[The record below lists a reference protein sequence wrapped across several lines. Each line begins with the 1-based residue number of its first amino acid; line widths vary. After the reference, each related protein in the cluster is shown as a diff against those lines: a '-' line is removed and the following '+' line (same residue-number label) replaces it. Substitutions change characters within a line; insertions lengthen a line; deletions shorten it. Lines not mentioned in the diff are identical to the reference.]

1 MTNLDDRAH
10 DDPIEGID
18 AHLAS
23 DLHDLY
29 AAPAPAMHFQRTA
42 HLTQSSWFSHLLR
55 RSWRPV
61 AAVGAAAVAVAV
73 VLVGPLLWSG
83 ESQVNAET
91 IFARTSA
98 AAQSNAPASGPQSY
112 HLIATTE
119 SGGQSD
125 ATTTETWYVDSNHQ
139 RSENDWTGDG
149 SPDFGFSVSGAD
161 AWMYGNFSGVLLAVH
176 GPASELG
183 ASFGTQS
190 GAASLS
196 EVLGQYNGNC
206 QKATQD
212 GEETIAGRA
221 AYRIVVT
228 PDVDT
233 CPTIVG
239 EPGKDIGKLGT
250 LIVDVDKETFLP
262 LKTEQRGDG
271 GLPAYTYEVT
281 QIEVGADI
289 GAATFSYT
297 APSGVAVQ
305 DVVDLTQAKNVL
317 SGYTPE
323 GAPPVPVP

>member
-1 MTNLDDRAH
+1 VTKFDERTQDDS
-10 DDPIEGID
+10 IEGLD
-18 AHLAS
+18 TALAS
-23 DLHDLY
+23 DLNDLY
-29 AAPAPAMHFQRTA
+29 AAPVPALHFQRTA
-42 HLTQSSWFSHLLR
+42 PAPQTGGLSQLLR
-55 RSWRPV
+55 RSWRP
-61 AAVGAAAVAVAV
+61 AAALGATAVAVAA
-73 VLVGPLLWSG
+73 VLVGPSLWNG

-98 AAQSNAPASGPQSY
+98 AAQTNAPASGPQSY

-119 SGGQSD
+119 SGGQSA
-125 ATTTETWYVDSNHQ
+125 ATTTETWYVDSSHQ

-149 SPDFGFSVSGAD
+149 SADFGFSVDGAD
-161 AWMYGNFSGVLLAVH
+161 AWMYGDFSGAMRAVH
-176 GPASELG
+176 GPASEFS
-183 ASFGTQS
+183 ASFGTQN
-190 GAASLS
+190 GAASLG

-233 CPTIVG
+233 CPTIAG
-239 EPGKDIGKLGT
+239 EPGKDMGKLGT

-281 QIEVGADI
+281 QIEVGSDI
-289 GAATFSYT
+289 ASATFSYT
-297 APSGVAVQ
+297 APGGVTVQ
-305 DVVDLTQAKNVL
+305 DVADLTQAKNVL

-323 GAPPVPVP
+323 GVPPAPVP

>member
-1 MTNLDDRAH
+1 VTKFEDRTQ
-10 DDPIEGID
+10 DDPIDGLD
-18 AHLAS
+18 PSLAS

-29 AAPAPAMHFQRTA
+29 ATPVPSLSFQRTVTTSS
-42 HLTQSSWFSHLLR
+42 HSWFSQVLR
-55 RSWRPV
+55 QTWRPV
-61 AAVGAAAVAVAV
+61 AAIGVAAVAVAA
-73 VLVGPLLWSG
+73 VLVCPSLWSG

-139 RSENDWTGDG
+139 RSENDWTGEG
-149 SPDFGFSVSGAD
+149 SADFGFSVSGAD
-161 AWMYGNFSGVLLAVH
+161 AWMYGNFSGVLRAVH

-183 ASFGTQS
+183 ASFGTQND
-190 GAASLS
+190 AVSLS

-206 QKATQD
+206 QKAAQD
-212 GEETIAGRA
+212 GEETIAGRT

-228 PDVDT
+228 PDVDA
-233 CPTIVG
+233 CPTIGG

-250 LIVDVDKETFLP
+250 LIIDVDKETFLP

-271 GLPAYTYEVT
+271 DLPAYTYEVT

-289 GAATFSYT
+289 AAATFSYT
-297 APSGVAVQ
+297 APSGVTIQ
-305 DVVDLTQAKNVL
+305 DVADLTEAKNVL

-323 GAPPVPVP
+323 GVPPAP